1 MKKMQLT
8 CLALLALAG
17 TAALPATAQVTE
29 TESVLKA
36 ESKATDDGWRVGGVT
51 NLNFSQ
57 LFLAN
62 WAAGGQNS
70 FSLNGLASLS
80 AAYRHQDFTWDN
92 TLDLGYGFLN
102 QKDDPI
108 KDFRKTDDK
117 FEFNSKVGYKAFSNF
132 YYAGLVN
139 FKSQFS
145 EGYDYAAS
153 TAEHLET
160 ISGFFAPAYLTA
172 ALGLSYQPNSYFSAF
187 LAPVSGKMTFVTV
200 PELRERYGV
209 DPNRSTRSEFGGYL
223 RTVFSKNDFQA
234 PFLRNITLTSKL
246 DLFSNYLDHPQY
258 IDVNW
263 EVLIAMKV
271 NKFLSVNIN
280 TNLIYDFDVKSKNA
294 DGTEG
299 PAKVQFKELLGIG
312 LSYNF

>member
-1 MKKMQLT
+1 M
-8 CLALLALAG
+8 LAVAIS
-17 TAALPATAQVTE
+17 TSAQVTD
-29 TESVLKA
+29 TEKTLKA
-36 ESKATDDGWRVGGVT
+36 ESKATEEGWRFGGVT

-57 LFLAN
+57 LYLAN

-70 FSLNGLASLS
+70 FSLNGLVSLFGS
-80 AAYRHQDFTWDN
+80 YKKNSFTWDN
-92 TLDLGYGFLN
+92 TLDMGYGFLN

-132 YYAGLVN
+132 YYSGMVN

-145 EGYDYAAS
+145 EGYDYKAS
-153 TAEHLET
+153 TSDNLVT
-160 ISGFFAPAYLTA
+160 ISDFFAPAYLTTA
-172 ALGLSYQPNSYFSAF
+172 VGLSWQPNSYFSAF

-200 PELRERYGV
+200 NELREKYGV
-209 DPNRSTRSEFGGYL
+209 DPDKSMRAEFGGYL

-234 PFLRNITLTSKL
+234 AFLKNITITSKL
-246 DLFSNYLDHPQY
+246 DLFSNYLKDPQY

-263 EVLIAMKV
+263 ELLIAMKI

-280 TNLIYDFDVKSKNA
+280 TNLIYDYDVKTKNA
-294 DGTEG
+294 DGTDG
-299 PAKVQFKELLGIG
+299 PAKVQFKELLGVG

>member
-1 MKKMQLT
+1 MKKLQLT
-8 CLALLALAG
+8 GLALLALV
-17 TAALPATAQVTE
+17 TTSLPATAQVTE
-29 TESVLKA
+29 TENVLKS

-57 LFLAN
+57 LYLAN

-70 FSLNGLASLS
+70 FSLNGLASLF

-92 TLDLGYGFLN
+92 TLDLGYGFH
-102 QKDDPI
+102 
-108 KDFRKTDDK
+108 
-117 FEFNSKVGYKAFSNF
+117 
-132 YYAGLVN
+132 
-139 FKSQFS
+139 
-145 EGYDYAAS
+145 DYAAS

-160 ISGFFAPAYLTA
+160 ISNFFAPAYLTA
-172 ALGLSYQPNSYFSAF
+172 AVGLSYQPNAYFSAF

-209 DPNRSTRSEFGGYL
+209 DPGRSTRSEFGGYL

-263 EVLIAMKV
+263 ELLIAMKV

-280 TNLIYDFDVKSKNA
+280 TNLIYDFDVKTKNA
-294 DGTEG
+294 DGTDG